1 MATKKSQQSGS
12 SSSSKNTMDELLAQY
27 GGGVKGLSSGD
38 KVKGRVVGQIK
49 AHEILKKIVDS
60 TTLSEGIIA
69 EKAYKEAEN
78 YIRDLNVGDEV
89 EAQVIVP
96 ETTDGYS
103 ILSLRH
109 ASADSSWDKISKAE
123 EDNKI
128 LSVEVRNAISSGL
141 IVDIKGLNGF
151 IPNSQ
156 LGHDVVNDKNSLV
169 GKKIK
174 AIIIDVNRNENKIV
188 LSEKEVS
195 EAGDLELMRNAQK
208 KVKEDELYDGV
219 VSTIYDFG
227 IFVKIE
233 VKADTGGEKVPVEG
247 LVHISEMSWDKI
259 NKPEDIVKVGQKV
272 KVKVIGKKEGKLAF
286 SMKQI
291 QDDPWKTIG
300 KKYPKETKV
309 KGKAVKVS
317 DFGIFV
323 VLEPGVEGL
332 LHITKIPPGTDI
344 KVGDSVNVFVEDIDE
359 KERKIS
365 LGLIL
370 TAKPIGYK

>member
-38 KVKGRVVGQIK
+38 KVKGRVVSISSKRVVLDIGGK
-49 AHEILKKIVDS
+49 
-60 TTLSEGIIA
+60 SEGIIA